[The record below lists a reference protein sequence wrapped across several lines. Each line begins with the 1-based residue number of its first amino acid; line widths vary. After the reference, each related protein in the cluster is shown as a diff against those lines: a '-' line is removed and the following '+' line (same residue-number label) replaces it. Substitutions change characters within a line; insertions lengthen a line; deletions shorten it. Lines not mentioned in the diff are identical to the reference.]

1 MTVAEVTVSRLARS
15 DLVHIRDYIQD
26 ELSNPDAALRIT
38 ARLKQAMQ
46 SLQSMPERGKP
57 LDAILAVH
65 TEYRFLVCESYRIFY
80 LYDGQKVEIVR
91 VLHTLQDFM
100 RALFLS

>member
-1 MTVAEVTVSRLARS
+1 MAEVIVSRLARN
-15 DLVHIRDYIQD
+15 DLIRIRDYIQS
-26 ELSNPDAALRIT
+26 ELSNPDAAQRIF

-46 SLQSMPERGKP
+46 SLQTMPEQGKP

-65 TEYRFLVCESYRIFY
+65 TEYRFLVCESYRVFY
-80 LYDGQKVEIVR
+80 LYDGRKVEVVR
-91 VLHTLQDFM
+91 VLHTLQDYM

>member
-1 MTVAEVTVSRLARS
+1 MAEVIVSRLARS
-15 DLVHIRDYIQD
+15 DMVHIHDYIQD
-26 ELSNPDAALRIT
+26 ELSNPDAALRIM
-38 ARLKQAMQ
+38 RLLKKAMH
-46 SLQSMPERGKP
+46 SLESMPERGKP
-57 LDAILAVH
+57 LDTILGVH

-80 LYDGQKVEIVR
+80 LYGGQNVEIVR

>member
-1 MTVAEVTVSRLARS
+1 MAEVIVSRLARS
-15 DLVHIRDYIQD
+15 DLVRIRDSIQSK
-26 ELSNPDAALRIT
+26 LSNPDAARRIM

-46 SLQSMPERGKP
+46 SLQTMPERGKP

-65 TEYRFLVCESYRIFY
+65 TEYRFLVCESYRLFC
-80 LYDGQKVEIVR
+80 LYDGRKVEVVR
-91 VLHTLQDFM
+91 VLHILQDFM